1 MKLGKELLWRQV
13 LRTLFWRNRSLFMT
27 SKALTHKLA
36 AQRRAALAE
45 LPKVRLCARV
55 VFAAMNSVESTDLAM
70 SSLMNELGAGWSDV
84 SAFQYMSGRQA
95 QFAAECAPAEER
107 DSLLAAHNLA
117 LEITGLVLTKGQ
129 ELTSQ
134 VLRQFFAHLRQVGN
148 GPIVSECPPPCPII

>member
-1 MKLGKELLWRQV
+1 MA
-13 LRTLFWRNRSLFMT
+13 
-27 SKALTHKLA
+27 SKALIHKLA

-45 LPKVRLCARV
+45 LPKARLCARV
-55 VFAAMNSVESTDLAM
+55 VYAAMNSAESTDLAM

-107 DSLLAAHNLA
+107 DSLLAAHNVA
-117 LEITGLVLTKGQ
+117 LEITNLVLTRGQ

-134 VLRQFFAHLRQVGN
+134 FLYQFFAHLRQVSN
-148 GPIVSECPPPCPII
+148 GQALANVGRPAL